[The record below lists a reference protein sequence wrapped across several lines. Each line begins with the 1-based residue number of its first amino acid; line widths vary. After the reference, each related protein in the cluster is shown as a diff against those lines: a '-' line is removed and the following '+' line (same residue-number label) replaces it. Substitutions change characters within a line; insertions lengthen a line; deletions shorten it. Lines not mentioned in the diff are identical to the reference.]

1 MKTVVA
7 LIAAGLVAGCRPP
20 PAPPPPPEVKRFEV
34 VAQELGRPELAM
46 HQLYRKTDPNHKP
59 RIMMEPCNRLGA
71 HDVVKPMAGSMA
83 GDAWA
88 APVLNEITSSSTGAT
103 ENS

>member
-1 MKTVVA
+1 MRTFAA
-7 LIAAGLVAGCRPP
+7 LIAVGLVAGCRPP
-20 PAPPPPPEVKRFEV
+20 PVPPHLPEVKRFED

-88 APVLNEITSSSTGAT
+88 APALNPITSSSIGAM
-103 ENS
+103 EHF